1 MPTASPVRN
10 QNRKQEGGPMQ
21 TTLLDRRSFL
31 RVSAVAGGGIL
42 VALHLDPVAELLAQA
57 PQPSPAAFVPTA
69 FIRIAADGIVT
80 IMGKNPE
87 IGQGVKTSLP
97 MIIADELDVD
107 WRNVRIEQADLDETK
122 YGPQRAGGS
131 TATPIN
137 WDPLRRVGAAC
148 RQMFVTAA
156 AQTWSVPESECATS
170 SGRVI
175 HQPTKRALTYGA
187 LAEKAATLPPPDL
200 QSVKLK
206 DPKDYKIIGRAIG
219 GVDNPSIVTGKSL
232 YSIDFKLPG
241 MLYAVYEKCP
251 VYAGK

>member
-1 MPTASPVRN
+1 MPTASPARN
-10 QNRKQEGGPMQ
+10 QTRKQEGGPMQ

-80 IMGKNPE
+80 IIGKNPE

-107 WRNVRIEQADLDETK
+107 WKNVRIEQADLDETK

-131 TATPIN
+131 TATPVN

-156 AQTWSVPESECATS
+156 AQTWSVPESECQTS
-170 SGRVI
+170 SGRVT
-175 HQPTKRALTYGA
+175 HQPSKRTFTYGA
-187 LAEKAATLPPPDL
+187 LAEKAATLTPPDL
-200 QSVKLK
+200 KSVKLK

-251 VYAGK
+251 V